1 MNNQLV
7 KLLIVAILG
16 LLAYCV
22 YSVAD
27 GLSLRSDQAAKTKF
41 SDEIHQ
47 KVTIGSSPEAAK
59 DILTKYGYEWLPRA
73 NSSEYYTKE
82 YLYFRKIRWV
92 LLGSYIY
99 KINLEV
105 ENNRIKSIETDI
117 GSSSL

>member
-1 MNNQLV
+1 MNSPLV
-7 KLLIVAILG
+7 KLLIFASIG

-22 YSVAD
+22 YWVAD
-27 GLSLRSDQAAKTKF
+27 GLSLRSDEGAKTKF
-41 SDEIHQ
+41 SDEIHR
-47 KVTIGSSPEAAK
+47 KIAIDSSPEDAK
-59 DILTKYGYEWLPRA
+59 DILTKAGYNWLPRA